1 MGMGTRT
8 ALISIRPSHAA
19 CSARRAFRVPAGV
32 KEVVAHGAL
41 ARDERV
47 GDLDSRDK
55 FEALGVDRRLGGER
69 RKRANR
75 YAGR

>member
-1 MGMGTRT
+1 V
-8 ALISIRPSHAA
+8 L
-19 CSARRAFRVPAGV
+19 AGV

-47 GDLDSRDK
+47 RDLDSRHE

-69 RKRANR
+69 RKRGNR